1 LAVELDGK
9 TAEDA
14 RAVLYLIRRGFGT
27 CRDYLDKLKV
37 IFGPLQQRCVEE
49 LERAI
54 QIKTVFEA
62 IDEEA
67 ETICVG

>member
-14 RAVLYLIRRGFGT
+14 RAVLYLVRRGVGT
-27 CRDYLDKLKV
+27 CRDYLDELKV
-37 IFGPLQQRCVEE
+37 IFGPLQQRSVAE

-62 IDEEA
+62 IDQEA
-67 ETICVG
+67 ETIYVG